1 MTGCDFS
8 PDGSLLV
15 TGTSV
20 KKGQGTPQLVFV
32 STQTLEVVA
41 SVDVDGASV
50 VPLLW
55 HPKLNQIVA
64 GNADGAAY
72 VMYDPSMSEKGVML
86 CTAKRAPKRAALS
99 YTGGIMNIITR
110 VDAERQWFK
119 ACVGLDVSE
128 TGRDA
133 AFCAHA
139 ILPQAPSPFVV
150 LDALTD
156 PRFAR
161 NPLVVGAPYIR
172 FYAGAP

>member
-99 YTGGIMNIITR
+99 YTGGIMNIITPH
-110 VDAERQWFK
+110 ALPMFK
-119 ACVGLDVSE
+119 DENLDHKKQRGLDRADPLKSRKPE
-128 TGRDA
+128 QQMSGPGRGGVIGTT
-133 AFCAHA
+133 FHHSMMKVHSLCP
-139 ILPQAPSPFVV
+139 LP
-150 LDALTD
+150 
-156 PRFAR
+156 FAV
-161 NPLVVGAPYIR
+161 PP
-172 FYAGAP
+172 

>member
-64 GNADGAAY
+64 GNADGAPGLRWRSATARAE
-72 VMYDPSMSEKGVML
+72 VVAIFDARNVML
-86 CTAKRAPKRAALS
+86 K
-99 YTGGIMNIITR
+99 
-110 VDAERQWFK
+110 
-119 ACVGLDVSE
+119 
-128 TGRDA
+128 
-133 AFCAHA
+133 
-139 ILPQAPSPFVV
+139 
-150 LDALTD
+150 
-156 PRFAR
+156 
-161 NPLVVGAPYIR
+161 
-172 FYAGAP
+172 